1 MSGLRTIYAQV
12 PKQHNSDDC
21 GVFVYKYLQQWKPNT
36 SLQGCN
42 QEQIAYFRKEL
53 LLSCVLSDSNTKREE
68 LLHQVD
74 KYFKMSS
81 PSGFQYDD
89 NSNCEILPPTKKSV
103 TPKERNVTSKE
114 VVSVS
119 PRTQKK
125 KVAKRY
131 VEHMI
136 DEQAGEDF
144 ILHSNPTGSTM
155 VEVVP
160 HIITTLME
168 RMRCLDAFGKK
179 ITKIKDSIIRHLLP
193 IKMEAER
200 SDGPALLLTPN
211 WLNDVM
217 DALTDLR
224 DLLDDHGIPA
234 DATPLPKKRNICF
247 SSCHLASCGLLHNL
261 QKVEK
266 WLQPIVVYVTP
277 MEIYKRSML
286 TKTVVEEGERKIAGR
301 ENENEEIINRI
312 LSLTTVEGV
321 VSVLR
326 IVGMKGIGKT
336 ALAELVCCDIR
347 VTTKFSVIWI
357 SGIHGNSYV
366 ESVKK
371 EMIREL
377 EIEGKGMKKIE
388 DLNPEEATRRS
399 RFLLVLDD
407 LRSENHEE
415 LLSLRRELREVP
427 GSSGGVILVT
437 TQNSLG
443 PPKLVRYT
451 LRLDILGEE
460 NCWALFEKVIGGVSS
475 ESKTSDAQKKLIK
488 KCRGVPAAIT
498 KLATMLK
505 TREAIS
511 EADIKNLERIFMQEM
526 KTMYYDE
533 LPSWHL
539 KQCFAYLPFIFPKAG
554 QAVKV
559 ETLVQ
564 LWMAEGFLGPFN
576 SSSQPEELG
585 ISIIKEFC
593 RRSILSVREDQFGSI
608 TDCGMYN
615 PLLLDLSRFVAGEG
629 RCYMD
634 DRGESVMQT
643 VRRVFLT
650 QDFDFSNG
658 IPESLNKTKKHL
670 RTILFPLPGN
680 NDWSSRIPHD
690 VTLSLSACDAI
701 FRAFE
706 SLHVL
711 GLADLGMRMLPSSIG
726 ELKLLRYLNLSHN
739 NMDKL
744 PASIGKLKRLQ
755 TLKLSHCH
763 QLKKLPDEVQHLVNL
778 KHLELEGCLH
788 LAHMPSTLGKLT
800 KLERLSHF
808 TVSNNNCKHKQL
820 QGFAELMN
828 LKNLRGG
835 LEILHL
841 ERLKFEEPRHVG
853 RAYLK
858 DKEHLWDISL
868 KWSHDDDNNKK
879 DNEKSLL
886 DRLEPHPN
894 LQGLSIKGY
903 RGTAFSTW
911 LSSLKNLVSFTL
923 NNCSMCTSLPALNG
937 FPNLKVLRL
946 ERLDSLKYITDGT
959 KGSTELGLCMLDYLS
974 ISDCPELTSWWRP
987 SETAHNNAILFSSLS
1002 ILDVKYCPKLSSMPL
1017 YPNLDVRLI
1026 LEGSSMRT
1034 LLDTIN
1040 YRSTSNPAP
1049 PLSRLMRLKINNVE
1063 EESYL
1068 PNNWL
1073 ENFLSLQYLWI
1084 SEKMSVVKSF
1094 SHLRSLNTM
1103 TITNCTGVDLPSEE
1117 WGGLKMLR
1125 HLTIQEVA
1133 KLKSLPSGI
1142 KHLTSLAA
1150 LWINGCPELE
1160 TLTEEIG
1167 NLKSLNILHIENCHN
1182 LHSLPKTMSQLKSLN
1197 KLVIRSC
1204 PLLLPRCQEGTG
1216 DDWPQI
1222 RHIKDIYV
1230 AGTSEVFE

>member
-1 MSGLRTIYAQV
+1 
-12 PKQHNSDDC
+12 
-21 GVFVYKYLQQWKPNT
+21 
-36 SLQGCN
+36 
-42 QEQIAYFRKEL
+42 
-53 LLSCVLSDSNTKREE
+53 
-68 LLHQVD
+68 
-74 KYFKMSS
+74 MSS